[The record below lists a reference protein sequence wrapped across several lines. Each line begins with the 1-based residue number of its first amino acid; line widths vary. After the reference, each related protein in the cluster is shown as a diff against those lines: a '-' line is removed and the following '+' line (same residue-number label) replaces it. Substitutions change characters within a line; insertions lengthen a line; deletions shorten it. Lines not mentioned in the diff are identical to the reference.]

1 MRRLFLAAVMFGAVT
16 GAQAADM
23 PDFLRGTLPAG
34 PAPAVNWQGYYIG
47 GQGSYG
53 SATSNVT
60 PSLNSDLE
68 STFVHQPGFPAYPWA
83 QLGQAKSVAA
93 GYGGFVGYNS
103 QWDDIIVGVEA
114 NYLHSNYRALSTSTG
129 AIINFADIPPL
140 ATTTATSNASV
151 NLTDFGS
158 LRLRA
163 GYALGCFLPYAFA
176 GVGMGSQTVDR
187 NVSAAPAPLVT
198 PLSSNTHST
207 VVYGY
212 SAGAGVDVMLVGGLF
227 VRAEYEY
234 QRVTST
240 IETNINSGRLGIGYK
255 F

>member
-1 MRRLFLAAVMFGAVT
+1 MRRLFLAALMFGAAT

-53 SATSNVT
+53 SASSKVT
-60 PSLNSDLE
+60 PSINSDLE
-68 STFVHQPGFPAYPWA
+68 GTFDSPLATRYPWKG
-83 QLGQAKSVAA
+83 LGTANSVSD
-93 GYGGFVGYNS
+93 GYGGFLGYNS
-103 QWDDIIVGVEA
+103 QWDDIVIGVEA

-129 AIINFADIPPL
+129 AIINPVSLL
-140 ATTTATSNASV
+140 ATSTATSSASV

-176 GVGMGSQTVDR
+176 GLGMGSQTVDR
-187 NVSAAPAPLVT
+187 NVSASPPPNIP
-198 PLSSNTHST
+198 PLSSNTHT
-207 VVYGY
+207 TLVYGY
-212 SAGAGVDVMLVGGLF
+212 SAGAGVDVMLAGGLF

-234 QRVTST
+234 QRVTSA